1 MMELTAFLHKL
12 KFYRPK
18 LTKQQVRTLKGQAL
32 ADNIKGAEKGLS
44 KILEGAVLNGKN
56 NNGNASMTWVLADQ
70 IAAPIG
76 TR

>member
-44 KILEGAVLNGKN
+44 KILEGAVLKVGIE
-56 NNGNASMTWVLADQ
+56 MVLDLIGQ
-70 IAAPIG
+70 IKAERGHAG
-76 TR
+76 L